1 MLDTEERKDEEHEE
15 NHVQTYLEIGKLM
28 HYVLSQV
35 DSIHDI
41 SSMLRQCRIAG
52 LIPNEEMQQNVLS
65 AINKGLSNPLI
76 ASWFSDQ
83 NEVINES
90 AITYIDS
97 DTGQPHVVRPDRV
110 VRRNGKISV
119 IDYKFSNSR
128 TTHRAEEYTKQ
139 VRQYMKLLHQMNP
152 TLVVDGFLWY
162 IYDNAVVEVPT
173 QEEKGGQR

>member
-1 MLDTEERKDEEHEE
+1 
-15 NHVQTYLEIGKLM
+15 M

-35 DSIHDI
+35 ESIHDI
-41 SSMLRQCRIAG
+41 GSMLHQCRVAG
-52 LIPNEEMQQNVLS
+52 LIPDEEMQQNVLS

-76 ASWFSDQ
+76 ASWFNDQ

-110 VRRNGKISV
+110 IRIGNKLTV
-119 IDYKFSNSR
+119 IDYKFANSR

-152 TLVVDGFLWY
+152 TLLVDGFLWY
-162 IYDNAVVEVPT
+162 IYDNAVVEVHA
-173 QEEKGGQR
+173 QKEGGQQ